1 MSDDRPTLRDLMK
14 MLFIKKVGTEG
25 LLEQV
30 IEESSELIKAVSKYE
45 RICKSYQPTELHE
58 DAAREDILEEIA
70 DIELVIEEY
79 LDLLEKNGDIKV
91 RKRIETIQK
100 YKMLR
105 AVKRFA
111 ERDINDQM
119 ES

>member
-14 MLFIKKVGTEG
+14 MLFIKKVGAEG
-25 LLEQV
+25 LLEQM

-45 RICKSYQPTELHE
+45 RICKLYQPTELH
-58 DAAREDILEEIA
+58 DAARENIVEEIA